1 MFALNRPFHDWS
13 SRRVWIV
20 GASSG
25 IGAALAAEALGAGA
39 SVAVSARSKEALLA
53 IAGAHKKA
61 FAVQLDVLDES
72 AWTQAYQEVLDHFGG
87 VDLLIFCAA
96 DYRPE
101 RSWEVVPGMANR
113 MLSVNI
119 GSIYAGLA
127 NVLPEMIV
135 RGSGGI
141 ALIASVAGYIG
152 LPNASVYGPSK
163 AALINLAEVL
173 YNDLHPK
180 GISVYLVNP
189 GFVHTRL
196 TARNDFHMPAILTA
210 EQAAKKILKGISCGH
225 FEIHFPWRFTI
236 FMKLAQLLPYRL
248 RFALIGQ
255 LVKT

>member
-101 RSWEVVPGMANR
+101 RSWEVVPGMA
-113 MLSVNI
+113 
-119 GSIYAGLA
+119 
-127 NVLPEMIV
+127 
-135 RGSGGI
+135 
-141 ALIASVAGYIG
+141 ASM
-152 LPNASVYGPSK
+152 
-163 AALINLAEVL
+163 
-173 YNDLHPK
+173 
-180 GISVYLVNP
+180 P
-189 GFVHTRL
+189 GWPTCCR
-196 TARNDFHMPAILTA
+196 
-210 EQAAKKILKGISCGH
+210 K
-225 FEIHFPWRFTI
+225 
-236 FMKLAQLLPYRL
+236 
-248 RFALIGQ
+248 
-255 LVKT
+255 